1 MTFTVSIHHL
11 KEFATDFWHLV
22 PTQKIFAF
30 HGEMGAG
37 KTTIITALCKEKGVK
52 DAISSPTFSIINEY
66 SFNENHHERIIYHL
80 DLYRLN
86 SMEEIIQAGVED
98 CIYSGE
104 ICFVEWPE
112 KILQFLDENTVKVFI
127 EIVDDSNRQVKIEMP
142 MHLGTVWNNICKL

>member
-1 MTFTVSIHHL
+1 MFTVSVNQL
-11 KEFATDFWHLV
+11 NDFAIRFWQLAEN
-22 PTQKIFAF
+22 KKLFAF

-52 DAISSPTFSIINEY
+52 DIISSPTFSIINEY
-66 SFNENHHERIIYHL
+66 PFFEKDNERIIYHL

-104 ICFVEWPE
+104 ICFIEWPE
-112 KILQFLDENTVKVFI
+112 KAPQLLDQKTVHVFI
-127 EIVDDSNRQVKIEMP
+127 EMLDTKTRRLKIEWP
-142 MHLGTVWNNICKL
+142 AAS

>member
-1 MTFTVSIHHL
+1 MTFQVSIDEL
-11 KEFATDFWHLV
+11 NDFASRFWKTIGGKKL
-22 PTQKIFAF
+22 FAF
-30 HGEMGAG
+30 HGAMGAG

-52 DAISSPTFSIINEY
+52 DTISSPTFSIINEY
-66 SFNENHHERIIYHL
+66 RFTDNKGEKKIYHL

-112 KILQFLDENTVKVFI
+112 KAPEFLNENTVHVYI
-127 EIVDDSNRQVKIEMP
+127 DIMNSNIREVKIETTP
-142 MHLGTVWNNICKL
+142 TSYIV

>member
-1 MTFTVSIHHL
+1 MTFKVSL
-11 KEFATDFWHLV
+11 EELNDFASRFWTTIKGKKL
-22 PTQKIFAF
+22 FAF
-30 HGEMGAG
+30 HGAMGAG

-52 DAISSPTFSIINEY
+52 DTISSPTFSIINEY
-66 SFNENHHERIIYHL
+66 RFTGNEGEKKIYHL

-112 KILQFLDENTVKVFI
+112 KAPEFLNENTVHVYI
-127 EIVDDSNRQVKIEMP
+127 DIMNSNIREVKIETTP
-142 MHLGTVWNNICKL
+142 TSYIV